1 MPKKRKPR
9 KPMSKEQRAA
19 ASERLKKARAA
30 RAEKNPD
37 FGLLSV
43 NECLRDLPEDHW
55 RHPKKVKDWIKTQ
68 RDLMKEARSQVKQ
81 KMKGA
86 EAQLSSHEGYIR
98 NMQKY
103 LRDGDWIDDFYGEYQ
118 QSKIRHRCIAV
129 AYDDDGFPKRTVGV
143 FYPDMGCVYT
153 REMLNSDRGIVDND
167 RKTKRKRNKRS
178 VAGQKKK

>member
-19 ASERLKKARAA
+19 ASERLKKARAV
-30 RAEKNPD
+30 RAEKNPN
-37 FGLLSV
+37 FGLSSV

-55 RHPKKVKDWIKTQ
+55 RHPKKIKDWIKTQ
-68 RDLMKEARSQVKQ
+68 KDLVKEARSQVRQ

-86 EAQLSSHEGYIR
+86 ESRLSSHEGYIK

-103 LRDGDWIDDFYGEYQ
+103 LRDGDWVDDFYGEYQ
-118 QSKIRHRCIAV
+118 QSKVRHHCVAI
-129 AYDDDGFPKRTVGV
+129 AYDDDGFPKRNVGV

-153 REMLNSDRGIVDND
+153 KEMLNSDRGIVDND

-178 VAGQKKK
+178 VARQKKK

>member
-37 FGLLSV
+37 FGLSSV

-55 RHPKKVKDWIKTQ
+55 RHPKKIKDWIKTQ
-68 RDLMKEARSQVKQ
+68 KDLVKEARSQVRQ

-86 EAQLSSHEGYIR
+86 ESRLSSHEGYIR

-103 LRDGDWIDDFYGEYQ
+103 LRDGDWVDDFYGEYQ
-118 QSKIRHRCIAV
+118 QSKVRHHCVVI
-129 AYDDDGFPKRTVGV
+129 AYDDDGFPKRNIGV

-153 REMLNSDRGIVDND
+153 KEMFNLDRGIVND
-167 RKTKRKRNKRS
+167 RKNKRKRNNGA
-178 VAGQKKK
+178 VARKGRK